1 MRGLYYSAVMLLAN
15 VALAVV
21 AFARLAFA
29 SVALGDA
36 FAMRMAE
43 TILAL
48 STVET
53 AFALGALLA
62 VVLRVAL
69 ELIKDFFVTPMGC
82 FLVSYR
88 ELNIAATTG

>member
-1 MRGLYYSAVMLLAN
+1 MLGLDYSATMFLAK
-15 VALAVV
+15 VARAVV

-43 TILAL
+43 TNLAL
-48 STVET
+48 STVEA
-53 AFALGALLA
+53 AFALGALVA

-69 ELIKDFFVTPMGC
+69 ELIKDFFVTPMRG
-82 FLVSYR
+82 FLVSCR
-88 ELNIAATTG
+88 DLNIAATT